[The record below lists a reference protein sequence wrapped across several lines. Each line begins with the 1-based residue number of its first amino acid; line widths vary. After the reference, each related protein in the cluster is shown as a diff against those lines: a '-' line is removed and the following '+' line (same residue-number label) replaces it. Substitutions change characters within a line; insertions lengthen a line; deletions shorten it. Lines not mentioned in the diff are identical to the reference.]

1 MFKGIYKLEGNR
13 LVTCFALNGKDRPT
27 EFESKKNS
35 GTALQIFEKQKAD
48 K

>member
-13 LVTCFALNGKDRPT
+13 LVTFFALNGKDRPT
-27 EFESKKNS
+27 EFESKKDS
-35 GTALQIFEKQKAD
+35 GTALQIYEKQKAD